1 MPTDPDAQTM
11 SRRFM
16 DVATAHICD
25 ALEHVGIRT
34 PTLPDQ
40 FHPVTQVTKFAGTAV
55 TLRLA
60 LSRTGKEPR
69 RLNELVEDAARPGTV
84 VVIDALGKTGS
95 TLFGDRAA
103 FTAQRN
109 GAVGAVVYGGCRDI
123 SGLNELHFPVHAIG
137 RSLPASEGKYQ
148 GLEINGDVV
157 LDGVLIRAGDW
168 LVADESGICVV
179 PQELAERV
187 LVLAEEREQIDRES
201 MAGMRAG
208 KTLREVHRHFKDDD
222 VGLIGQTE

>member
-1 MPTDPDAQTM
+1 M
-11 SRRFM
+11 SADRDVLSMSKRFM
-16 DVATAHICD
+16 EVETAHVCD

-40 FHPVTQVTKFAGTAV
+40 FHPVTRATKFAGKAV

-60 LSRTGKEPR
+60 FSRTGTEPR
-69 RLNELVEDAARPGTV
+69 RLNEVVEDAAKPGSV

-103 FTAQRN
+103 FTAKRS
-109 GAVGAVVYGGCRDI
+109 GAVGAVVNGGCRDI
-123 SGLNELHFPVHAIG
+123 DGLNQLEFPVHAIG

-157 LDGVLIRAGDW
+157 LEGVLIRAGDW
-168 LVADESGICVV
+168 VVADSSGICIV
-179 PQELAERV
+179 PQDIAEQV

-201 MAGMRAG
+201 MVGLRSG
-208 KTLREVHRHFKDDD
+208 KTLRDVHRHFKDDD
-222 VGLIGQTE
+222 VEMIGNTE

>member
-1 MPTDPDAQTM
+1 MLADQDVQTM
-11 SRRFM
+11 SHRFM
-16 DVATAHICD
+16 EVATAHICD

-34 PTLPDQ
+34 PTLPDT
-40 FHPVTQVTKFAGTAV
+40 FHPVTQQTKFAGRAV

-60 LSRTGKEPR
+60 FSRTGSEPR
-69 RLNELVEDAARPGTV
+69 RLNELVEDAARPGSV
-84 VVIDALGKTGS
+84 VVIDALGKTAS

-103 FTAQRN
+103 FTAKRS
-109 GAVGAVVYGGCRDI
+109 GAVGAVVNGGCRDI
-123 SGLNELHFPVHAIG
+123 DGLNELGFPVHAIG

-157 LDGVLIRAGDW
+157 FEGVLISAGDW
-168 LVADESGICVV
+168 IVADESGICVV
-179 PQELAERV
+179 PQQLADRV

-201 MAGMRAG
+201 MAELRAG

-222 VGLIGQTE
+222 VGMIGKTE

>member
-1 MPTDPDAQTM
+1 MLADQDLQTM
-11 SRRFM
+11 SNRFM

-40 FHPVTQVTKFAGTAV
+40 FHPLTQMTKFAGIAV

-60 LSRTGKEPR
+60 FSRTGTEPR
-69 RLNELVEDAARPGTV
+69 RLNELVEDAARPGSV

-103 FTAQRN
+103 FTAKRR
-109 GAVGAVVYGGCRDI
+109 GAVGAVVNGGCRDI
-123 SGLNELHFPVHAIG
+123 AGLNELGFPVHAIG

-157 LDGVLIRAGDW
+157 FEGVLIRAGDW
-168 LVADESGICVV
+168 LVADESGICIV

-201 MAGMRAG
+201 MAGLRAG

-222 VGLIGQTE
+222 VGMIGKTE